1 MLSAV
6 TASVVPDMKCAGE
19 ATINVVSPHLS
30 TATYITKG
38 NEQDFADMLAHQT
51 DSSSQP
57 APDRSLK
64 GKIQEGEDLNLGAGK
79 GESAGLVR
87 PAYSPVLSVK
97 IAENKKEQRIVTT
110 LIINDPDQINVD
122 RVGKDD
128 LTVKKT
134 GIIKKDKKDHS
145 NTVDKTS
152 STLVA
157 EYYTNLA
164 YISGHCPLKNPQH
177 STAKISGSVL
187 GSAFPEDSATV
198 SINDVMSSVTVRQKD
213 ASAVGASTVF
223 QGARPDENSKQQS
236 RFIDKEI
243 LVGEST
249 PNQCSGEKSTTNDVR
264 SGMLNSG
271 SFSRNNTLA
280 ESGQNMGSEV
290 LSENEKPLEKV
301 DDNQALNH
309 SAVALLDGNASVNA
323 VPEVRQSTM
332 ISDVDVSVRNKSEIL
347 QAENS
352 SETVRKTAKLS
363 ASNKLSTANVDGI
376 SHSLEIPSDPKFVI
390 GTTVATVEPSSR
402 ISLSGTSLH
411 SENVAAGGAFAGM
424 DAAVGVGHPSEI
436 SLGQAPAVGAHSLE
450 VGISDSSHG
459 WLQVRADMESSGAVA
474 ASLWASSPGAEQ
486 ALRNSIADISSY
498 LTQQQISV
506 SKLTVHVVPSAPEGQ
521 NMTQYSASQSLG
533 TNTQSGMQQQNAP
546 HTPHH
551 FQQPEENRGALKLQ
565 GSIAI
570 ASHEVVMEEAIDK
583 RLSIRA

>member
-1 MLSAV
+1 V

-19 ATINVVSPHLS
+19 ATINAVSPHLS